1 MKKFWKLLLL
11 MFLLT
16 PSVVMAGECGPS
28 YCRHLCYEIDG
39 RMFHCVT
46 PEATQPAYSGLVDI
60 GQPDLATLILAS
72 DGLDDAAI
80 SNLRYFNSNG
90 THCAI
95 TDYEKYNDAVAAR
108 NGTLSAD
115 KIQMYYAKYGSA
127 SMSIDGKVSWTE
139 VANWQDPL
147 ITSSTSSRVFS
158 KKYHLE
164 ITISGDT
171 SGVSLNY
178 NISVSGGGVFN
189 YETSDVSGSLSSGNL
204 SMDVVVYSNEKIRD
218 LSTVTLNVNVN
229 ASKSYRTV
237 TMAVGGGAQKF
248 IGPGLNEG
256 VATKNFSGS
265 ASFPVT
271 KTCQYEIKT
280 DAKTGQEYPE
290 YTLHIVRPGTSEA
303 EEQKVDAITYMSKG
317 CCSDVQP
324 KFFNTTTEEGRQA
337 IEYYKNNC
345 MTKDLVSYENSCG
358 SDSCDGTGN
367 YKSYSTSFVW
377 QVPMDTLKKNVLN
390 DTKFEDINND
400 NTNLNHYYDETLSNK
415 YCKVVTSEEN
425 EIYFPTT
432 AVATSGRFF
441 VFQELDKT
449 KCDLSGLNYNSKT
462 CFRQP
467 YIKGSISLYVVTDYN
482 SWKSDY
488 DEAVSKKTSSCGNAS
503 GSDAASLTNSV
514 ACQEATEKVN
524 SLISAKSACEN
535 NVNNFS
541 YNLEPKLTF
550 YYDQEY
556 YSGSSTAKKTESIEM
571 YATKE
576 TDEPV
581 KYWPNVTSKVTKEN
595 NTTYSFE
602 SGGVYENTYEKT
614 VYYRPSLNSY
624 SLLPSGEVKT
634 SKYQSSSSMMENGLD
649 IGYVY
654 NITVTSYEGTYN
666 TWFDIT
672 DLGNGGAT
680 SNLQKMTIE
689 EYKQASKIDY
699 GNIDTD
705 MFKSQ
710 CKYCIEEGSFEREC
724 PTCEE
729 LEAKFVFRNVALND
743 VTPNERDTDTNWVD
757 EKGEAAKWLI
767 EKNSGYKI
775 AVSEYSTSDDKELLA
790 SSSIN
795 STVTTLENTETDI
808 KTNLLS
814 GIYDDTTDEFLEYDI
829 TLTTEDMQMIKANNR
844 KITYDTLSICP
855 NNYTTNS
862 TKSADADYCF
872 KCNADGKE
880 CESTFIDAYADATVT
895 SITRQSKWKYFF
907 YNPTTKTGEFKKGSM
922 KTISEFENGRYP
934 APENSV
940 GYLNTYKNWP

>member
-1 MKKFWKLLLL
+1 MKKLYKLLILSL
-11 MFLLT
+11 FFLPNIVWAAASGTCGIPGCSYLCEGEFSCITPNANSPAGGILT
-16 PSVVMAGECGPS
+16 
-28 YCRHLCYEIDG
+28 
-39 RMFHCVT
+39 VT
-46 PEATQPAYSGLVDI
+46 GT
-60 GQPDLATLILAS
+60 PDLPTLILAS
-72 DGLDDAAI
+72 DGLDAAAI
-80 SNLRYFNSNG
+80 SNIRYFNSG
-90 THCAI
+90 GQSCFI
-95 TDYEKYNDAVAAR
+95 TDQRKYNDAVAAK
-108 NGTLSAD
+108 NGTLDEAT
-115 KIQMYYAKYGSA
+115 KQMYLSKYGTA
-127 SMSIDGKVSWTE
+127 DMNINANINWTE
-139 VANWQDPL
+139 VTNWQDPL
-147 ITSSTSSRVFS
+147 ITSSTSPRVFS

-164 ITISGDT
+164 ISVNGDT
-171 SGVSLNY
+171 SGITLNY
-178 NISVSGGGVFN
+178 NITVSGGGVFK
-189 YETSDVSGSLSSGNL
+189 YETLNESGSVYGGL
-204 SMDVVVYSNEKIRD
+204 SMDVIVYSNEKIRD
-218 LSTVTLNVNVN
+218 LSTVTLTANVN
-229 ASKSYRTV
+229 AQKSYKTLVIANR
-237 TMAVGGGAQKF
+237 GGAQNF
-248 IGPGLNEG
+248 IGPGNAG
-256 VATKNFSGS
+256 TANKNYTGS
-265 ASFPVT
+265 TSFPVT

-280 DAKTGQEYPE
+280 DPKSGQEYPE
-290 YTLHIVRPGTSEA
+290 YTLHIVRPGTNEA

-324 KFFNTTTEEGRQA
+324 KFFNTTTEEGRKA

-390 DTKFEDINND
+390 NTKFEDINN
-400 NTNLNHYYDETLSNK
+400 NNSELNHYYDETLSNK
-415 YCKVVTSEEN
+415 YCKVVTSEDN

-449 KCDLSGLNYNSKT
+449 KCDLSGLNYSSKT

-467 YIKGSISLYVVTDYN
+467 YIKGSISLYVVSDYAT
-482 SWKSDY
+482 WKSDY
-488 DEAVSKKTSSCGNAS
+488 DAALSEKNRACAGAS
-503 GSDAASLTNSV
+503 GNDAASLTNSV

-524 SLISAKSACEN
+524 SLISAKSTCEN
-535 NVNNFS
+535 NVNNFT

-556 YSGSSTAKKTESIEM
+556 YSGNNTEKKTESVEM
-571 YATKE
+571 YATKA
-576 TDEPV
+576 TDDPV
-581 KYWPNVTSKVTKEN
+581 KYWPNVTSQITKAN
-595 NTTYSFE
+595 NNTYSFE
-602 SGGVYENTYEKT
+602 SNTIYENTYEKT

-634 SKYQSSSSMMENGLD
+634 SKYQSSSNMMENGLD

-672 DLGNGGAT
+672 NLGNGGAN
-680 SNLQKMTIE
+680 SYLQKMTIE
-689 EYKQASKIDY
+689 EYKKASKIDY
-699 GNIDTD
+699 GNIEEN

-767 EKNSGYKI
+767 EKNPGYKI
-775 AVSEYSTSDDKELLA
+775 AISEYNSSNDKTMLA
-790 SSSIN
+790 SSTLN
-795 STVTTLENTETDI
+795 SNISTLENTSSDI
-808 KTNLLS
+808 KTSLLS
-814 GIYDDTTDEFLEYDI
+814 GIYDDTTKEFLEYDI

-855 NNYTTNS
+855 NNYTSNGA
-862 TKSADADYCF
+862 KGADADYCF
-872 KCNADGKE
+872 KCNQDGKE
-880 CESTFIDAYADATVT
+880 CESTFIDAYADPTIT

-934 APENSV
+934 DPENSV